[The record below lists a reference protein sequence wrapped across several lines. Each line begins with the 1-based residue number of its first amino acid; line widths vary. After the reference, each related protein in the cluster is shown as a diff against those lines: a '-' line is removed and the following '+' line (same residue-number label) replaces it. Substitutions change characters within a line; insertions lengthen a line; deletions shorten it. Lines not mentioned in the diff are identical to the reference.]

1 MAQFEVVSQALGFPD
16 DVTLTS
22 RPDSQQS
29 SLMTAPALLVVD
41 DSPTIRKVVSTLLQA
56 RGYRAV
62 TAADG
67 REALLLLREQP
78 IDLVLL
84 DFVMPI
90 MNGYQFCR
98 ELRADPNLRQLPVVL
113 MSAKGDKIRGPFL
126 RETGA
131 IDAITKPFDPRA
143 LYAVV
148 ETALRKP
155 TASTEAA
162 AESEGSDEET
172 SDFAA
177 IDAISDPAERA
188 AAIARTFSR
197 HLGRLLWPSLDERIL
212 ARGRSAL
219 ESLLE
224 RTLEVPHVRR
234 LSGILELL
242 NRSDRGHAALAG
254 DLGFISIAEVL
265 QLLELQ
271 RQHGALTITYGD
283 REIILYLR
291 GGRIDLARSTNLPA
305 SFRLGRLLVE
315 DGVVSRDQLTA
326 FLNRPAP
333 VRPLLGEG
341 LIELHLA
348 TTSQVQQALKRQSSE
363 LVYEAVR
370 WKHGR
375 FTFEVGQ
382 GSPEADLAAL
392 ALAPGALLMEGFRR
406 VDEWQRIEGSF
417 QFDDVLLTDPSAVE
431 RIRERSELTALEEQ
445 VLGAVDG
452 TRRVREIVD
461 SVDAG
466 TFDVCK
472 TLYQLISSGLV
483 RRNAP

>member
-1 MAQFEVVSQALGFPD
+1 
-16 DVTLTS
+16 
-22 RPDSQQS
+22 
-29 SLMTAPALLVVD
+29 MTAPALLVVD
-41 DSPTIRKVVSTLLQA
+41 DSPTIRKVVSTLLQV

-67 REALLLLREQP
+67 REALRLLREQP

-155 TASTEAA
+155 TGSSDTAA
-162 AESEGSDEET
+162 ADSEVEEET
-172 SDFAA
+172 SDFTALES
-177 IDAISDPAERA
+177 ITEPAERA
-188 AAIARTFSR
+188 TAIARTFSR
-197 HLGRLLWPSLDERIL
+197 HLARLLWSSLDERAL
-212 ARGRSAL
+212 AHGRASF
-219 ESLLE
+219 ENLLE

-234 LSGILELL
+234 LGGILELL
-242 NRSDRGHAALAG
+242 NRSDHTHAALAG
-254 DLGFISIAEVL
+254 DLAFISIAEVL

-271 RQHGALTITYGD
+271 RQHGALRITYGD
-283 REIILYLR
+283 QEIVLYLR
-291 GGRIDLARSTNLPA
+291 AGRIDLARSTNLPG

-315 DGVVSRDQLTA
+315 DGVVSREQLTS
-326 FLNRPAP
+326 LLSRPAAA
-333 VRPLLGEG
+333 RPLLGEA
-341 LIELHLA
+341 LLELKLA
-348 TTSQVQQALKRQSSE
+348 TSSQVQQALKRQSSE

-375 FTFEVGQ
+375 FTFEVDQ
-382 GSPEADLAAL
+382 GAPEADLAAL

-417 QFDDVLLTDPSAVE
+417 QFDDLLIPDPAAVE
-431 RIRERSELTALEEQ
+431 RLRDRSELTALEEQ
-445 VLGAVDG
+445 VLDAVDG
-452 TRRVREIVD
+452 ARRVREIVD
-461 SVDAG
+461 NVDAG

-472 TLYQLISSGLV
+472 TLYQFISSGLV